1 MSKSVQLLSENI
13 CAFAQSDRSGN
24 IVFSSANFPYLFGD
38 SADIRQVF
46 ALSQTDFDTLLDQLD
61 EGRGRLV
68 RLLPLKPDG
77 SGVAQRNVDILDGGS
92 HLLWLVGQRTETH
105 HHTCELVQQH
115 EKKLRM
121 ILDHAPIGIW
131 MQNGFG
137 KLEFVNKAFCSATG
151 ISEAQFLAAPHYK
164 EVIPE
169 KYRDI
174 CLQSDDK
181 ALASE
186 QPTVTLQQLPFAD
199 GLVHD
204 LHVIKA
210 VQRDMNGE
218 PLALVGLALD
228 ITDQR
233 RQEAALKE
241 AQWQI
246 RQLALQDEKNRLQ
259 ERRRIAQYLH
269 DDLGQ
274 SLTSLSMA
282 FEYLAGSMVYPEEIA
297 EQFDGI
303 FERIADAIA
312 STRHATAML
321 RPPTALEHGLHFA
334 VTKLLARLNQP
345 GLPKI
350 TVDISD
356 DQALRSLK
364 NEDIILASYRTI
376 QESLTNILRHARA
389 KQVQI
394 EVRLENGHLHASIRD
409 DGCGFPLKS
418 LKYCSGIGILGMRE
432 RAEMLRGRLDIDSS
446 VGQGTRLT
454 LSLPLESRVDEQTP
468 C

>member
-1 MSKSVQLLSENI
+1 MSESAQSLSENI
-13 CAFAQSDRSGN
+13 CGFAQSDRSGN
-24 IVFSSANFPYLFGD
+24 IVFSSGNFPYVLGD
-38 SADIRQVF
+38 SVNIRQVF
-46 ALSQTDFDTLLDQLD
+46 ALSETDYDTLLDQLD
-61 EGRGRLV
+61 ESGGRLV
-68 RLLPLKPDG
+68 RVLPLNSTGP
-77 SGVAQRNVDILDGGS
+77 GVGQRNIEIHDGGQ
-92 HLLWLVGQRTETH
+92 HLLWLVGQRAGTP

-115 EKKLRM
+115 EKLRM

-131 MQNGFG
+131 MQNGYG

-151 ISEAQFLAAPHYK
+151 VSEVQFLAVPHYK

-169 KYRDI
+169 EYRDI

-181 ALASE
+181 ALASD
-186 QPTVTLQQLPFAD
+186 QPTLTLQQLPFAD

-210 VQRDMNGE
+210 VQRNAKGE

-233 RQEAALKE
+233 RQETALKE
-241 AQWQI
+241 AQWQM
-246 RQLALQDEKNRLQ
+246 RQLALQDEKNRLK
-259 ERRRIAQYLH
+259 ERRQIAQYLH

-282 FEYLAGSMVYPEEIA
+282 FEHLAESMVYPEEIA

-303 FERIADAIA
+303 FEKITDAIN
-312 STRHATAML
+312 STRHVTAML
-321 RPPTALEHGLHFA
+321 RPPAALEHGLQFA
-334 VTKLLARLNQP
+334 VAKLLARLHQP

-356 DQALRSLK
+356 DQALRSPK
-364 NEDIILASYRTI
+364 NEDVILASYRVI

-389 KQVQI
+389 KQVQVD
-394 EVRLENGHLHASIRD
+394 VRLENGNLLASIRD

-446 VGQGTRLT
+446 VGEGTRLT
-454 LSLPLESRVDEQTP
+454 LSLPFETRVDEPTP

>member
-1 MSKSVQLLSENI
+1 
-13 CAFAQSDRSGN
+13 
-24 IVFSSANFPYLFGD
+24 
-38 SADIRQVF
+38 
-46 ALSQTDFDTLLDQLD
+46 
-61 EGRGRLV
+61 
-68 RLLPLKPDG
+68 
-77 SGVAQRNVDILDGGS
+77 
-92 HLLWLVGQRTETH
+92 
-105 HHTCELVQQH
+105 
-115 EKKLRM
+115 
-121 ILDHAPIGIW
+121 
-131 MQNGFG
+131 
-137 KLEFVNKAFCSATG
+137 
-151 ISEAQFLAAPHYK
+151 
-164 EVIPE
+164 
-169 KYRDI
+169 
-174 CLQSDDK
+174 
-181 ALASE
+181 
-186 QPTVTLQQLPFAD
+186 
-199 GLVHD
+199 
-204 LHVIKA
+204 
-210 VQRDMNGE
+210 
-218 PLALVGLALD
+218 
-228 ITDQR
+228 
-233 RQEAALKE
+233 
-241 AQWQI
+241 
-246 RQLALQDEKNRLQ
+246 
-259 ERRRIAQYLH
+259 
-269 DDLGQ
+269 
-274 SLTSLSMA
+274 MA

-418 LKYCSGIGILGMRE
+418 LTYCSGIGILGMRE